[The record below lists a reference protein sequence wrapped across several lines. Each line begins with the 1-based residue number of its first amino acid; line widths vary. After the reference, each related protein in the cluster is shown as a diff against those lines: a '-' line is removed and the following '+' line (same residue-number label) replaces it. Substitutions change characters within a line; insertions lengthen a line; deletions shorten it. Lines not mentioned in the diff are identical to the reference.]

1 MSTYSLDSVSKQS
14 ENTMAAVIFL
24 LLFSVHVAYY
34 YVSCAKRRC
43 LVQYALLSHIVLLS
57 VDCKKTN
64 TSVCLGDTRTFLCRV
79 NGRMTTVWKGSAFD
93 CMSTNNQII
102 LLRSSYN
109 NMSSSNS
116 RTCSDGDVA
125 VLAEITSISNNYY
138 TSQINVTVKSTF
150 TGSVLTIT
158 CFQDNGKIEEQV
170 ESYLITIENS
180 AGSTSIC
187 KDSIGNVSLS
197 DQQFDKTGMQILN
210 HSCYFI

>member
-1 MSTYSLDSVSKQS
+1 
-14 ENTMAAVIFL
+14 
-24 LLFSVHVAYY
+24 
-34 YVSCAKRRC
+34 
-43 LVQYALLSHIVLLS
+43 
-57 VDCKKTN
+57 
-64 TSVCLGDTRTFLCRV
+64 
-79 NGRMTTVWKGSAFD
+79 
-93 CMSTNNQII
+93 
-102 LLRSSYN
+102 
-109 NMSSSNS
+109 MSSSNS

-187 KDSIGNVSLS
+187 KDSIGNASLS
-197 DQQFDKTGMQILN
+197 EQQFDETGMQITMVVLPYDILFDKVSN
-210 HSCYFI
+210 TDLPSYILKVTQLLPRAHAQRGKVIGFVVVVVHKKNCQILTSTHLSEFLALPLCQWWKKLANFRFKSPHKGHEWYKSCIFSAPPIDHT